1 MKRVKNKYKFYSGV
15 QQIQMDTPDYSK
27 AYELQATEGA
37 KTQGIKNAASQFS
50 GAYAPVGQLGGMASD
65 VIKSHNKSK
74 GGAQLGGA
82 VSMGASGAALGMQL
96 GGPWGAA
103 IGAVGGGIYGAV
115 TGGKEYEK
123 GKKLQKEA
131 EHKTAME
138 NANKGFATSATTDA
152 QSALAKKG
160 KYKLK
165 SKEPR
170 PVEWEGGTNP
180 DGTERE
186 EGSEAVF
193 GPKMKNGKR
202 KLLFYNPKAP
212 THEAGG
218 VPGVVVPKEMYNN
231 GTSNLMPKRSKVSLL
246 GSGNMAVGARQVKV
260 NELNDTSLS
269 ENLGGMSAVN
279 AANKFIQPTAGIS
292 QVARNIPEYRRK
304 ATIKNPMSHK
314 KENPD
319 TNRIVDPPTPIELR
333 APITPSG
340 FNKKS
345 LYEAKLP
352 KPVSTFNT
360 KNDYNKGG
368 KYVKVYAE
376 GSKGVSLAFSRGE
389 KDPKGGLTQK
399 GVDKYN
405 RATGGNLKMAVTTP
419 PSKLKAGSKDAN
431 RRKSFCSR
439 MKGMKSKLTSA
450 KTANDPNSRINKSL
464 RKWNC

>member
-15 QQIQMDTPDYSK
+15 QQITPDTPDY
-27 AYELQATEGA
+27 TEVEDFKIRKNA
-37 KTQGIKNAASQFS
+37 QEQGIKNATAQFS
-50 GAYAPVGQLGGMASD
+50 GAYAPIGQLGGMAGD
-65 VIKSHNKSK
+65 VIKSRNKSK

-82 VSMGASGAALGMQL
+82 VSMGASGAALGAQL

-103 IGAVGGGIYGAV
+103 AGLVAGGIYGAA
-115 TGGKEYEK
+115 TGGAEYDE
-123 GKKLQKEA
+123 GIKKQKQIEYNA
-131 EHKTAME
+131 QRTTAQNE
-138 NANKGFATSATTDA
+138 IKQGHSTDA
-152 QSALAKKG
+152 QSFLNSAKNSAKKG

-218 VPGVVVPKEMYNN
+218 VPGVVVPKEMYKN
-231 GTSNLMPKRSKVSLL
+231 GTSNL
-246 GSGNMAVGARQVKV
+246 
-260 NELNDTSLS
+260 
-269 ENLGGMSAVN
+269 
-279 AANKFIQPTAGIS
+279 
-292 QVARNIPEYRRK
+292 
-304 ATIKNPMSHK
+304 SHR

-319 TNRIVDPPTPIELR
+319 INRVINPPVPYEL
-333 APITPSG
+333 
-340 FNKKS
+340 K
-345 LYEAKLP
+345 P
-352 KPVSTFNT
+352 KPEKSR
-360 KNDYNKGG
+360 YEKGG
-368 KYVKVYAE
+368 KYVKVYKE